1 MVYFFFSYNQS
12 SYLFDSYISNSYHDS
27 CSTDESIKDL
37 SLHIQ
42 IEQAIANGK
51 LTITDGDYEQGF
63 ADLLELL
70 GIDEEELDDEDA
82 MNIKLKLAVKSGD
95 LTKYLMDNAS
105 YGQAVDDWDE
115 FLQGFFQS
123 IGMEDVNLDNIDPYL
138 AADIYNMEYD
148 VEEYGCKAAMI
159 SQFGKKEAA
168 NRGYIEQTNFI
179 KSFLDACAD
188 KLSAGAIAGISI
200 AVLAVVALVAYTTYR
215 IGRGKASADK
225 KAPLI
230 SISDKESDGTAE
242 VAV

>member
-1 MVYFFFSYNQS
+1 
-12 SYLFDSYISNSYHDS
+12 
-27 CSTDESIKDL
+27 
-37 SLHIQ
+37 
-42 IEQAIANGK
+42 
-51 LTITDGDYEQGF
+51 
-63 ADLLELL
+63 
-70 GIDEEELDDEDA
+70 

-168 NRGYIEQTNFI
+168 SRGYIEQTSLI
-179 KSFLDACAD
+179 KSFLDACD
-188 KLSAGAIAGISI
+188 KLSAGAIAGISV

-215 IGRGKASADK
+215 IGRRSGAADK

-230 SISDKESDGTAE
+230 DVSDKNSDGTAE